1 MSKLIALVATA
12 VVLGG
17 VRTVIQ
23 PGEELPELSK
33 HDERELLQSGAAENP
48 SDTAALA
55 KADARATAET
65 QAEFQAARERAL
77 QERASTNVGD
87 GSDVGAVS
95 ASAAP
100 SATVADT
107 TTASPA
113 PAPAATV
120 AETTTASPAPAP
132 APVAKPPAAPAKAA
146 AKTAARK

>member
-12 VVLGG
+12 VVVGG

-23 PGEELPELSK
+23 PGEPLPELSK

-48 SDTAALA
+48 ADTAALA
-55 KADARATAET
+55 KEDARAAAQT

-87 GSDVGAVS
+87 SKEVGAES
-95 ASAAP
+95 DSAAA
-100 SATVADT
+100 STKVDQT

-113 PAPAATV
+113 LAPAKIAAT
-120 AETTTASPAPAP
+120 PA
-132 APVAKPPAAPAKAA
+132 AAPAKATP
-146 AKTAARK
+146 KTPARK

>member
-12 VVLGG
+12 VVVGG

-23 PGEELPELSK
+23 PGKPLPELSK

-48 SDTAALA
+48 ADTAALA
-55 KADARATAET
+55 KEDARAAAQT

-87 GSDVGAVS
+87 SKEVGAES
-95 ASAAP
+95 DSAAA
-100 SATVADT
+100 STKVDQT

-113 PAPAATV
+113 LTPATIAAT
-120 AETTTASPAPAP
+120 PA
-132 APVAKPPAAPAKAA
+132 AAPAKATP
-146 AKTAARK
+146 KTPARK